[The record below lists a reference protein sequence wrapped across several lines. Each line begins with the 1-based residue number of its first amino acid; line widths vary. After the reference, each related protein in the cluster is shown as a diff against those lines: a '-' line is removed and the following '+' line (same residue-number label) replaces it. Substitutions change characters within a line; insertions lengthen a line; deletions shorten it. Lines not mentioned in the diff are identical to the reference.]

1 MENMCS
7 DFIVIESTIAGLKM
21 NCGYYF
27 DVILFRDDLMKAAAC
42 IGRKNLISF
51 GSCLGKFTKSGKF
64 YLHITALD
72 YLAPYAKAKVWLKP
86 QAEQQF
92 LYGNNIVKSGVGRMS
107 EGIQEK
113 NVILSILCSY

>member
-21 NCGYYF
+21 NCGYY
-27 DVILFRDDLMKAAAC
+27 VILFRDDLMKAAAC

-92 LYGNNIVKSGVGRMS
+92 LYGNNIVKSGIGRMS